1 MVNLESILAE
11 WKEDSQI
18 SKNQLDE
25 VSRITPA
32 LHSKYLE
39 YLSLTKLRLKRAEFD
54 QKNLLKEKWLYYT
67 GKADPDTYIDKP
79 FDHKVIRQDMDMY
92 LGSDDDLIKIQS
104 KMDYYQ
110 VMLNYLDSIL
120 KSITN
125 RTYQIKNAIEWQK
138 FIRGYSD

>member
-1 MVNLESILAE
+1 
-11 WKEDSQI
+11 
-18 SKNQLDE
+18 
-25 VSRITPA
+25 
-32 LHSKYLE
+32 
-39 YLSLTKLRLKRAEFD
+39 
-54 QKNLLKEKWLYYT
+54 
-67 GKADPDTYIDKP
+67 
-79 FDHKVIRQDMDMY
+79 MDMY
-92 LGSDDDLIKIQS
+92 LSSDDDLIKIQS

>member
-54 QKNLLKEKWLYYT
+54 QKNLLKENWYDTDKEIQDSELKLQYLQTTIETLTEIVNNLTWRPQTISNMIKWRQFET
-67 GKADPDTYIDKP
+67 GI
-79 FDHKVIRQDMDMY
+79 
-92 LGSDDDLIKIQS
+92 
-104 KMDYYQ
+104 
-110 VMLNYLDSIL
+110 
-120 KSITN
+120 
-125 RTYQIKNAIEWQK
+125 
-138 FIRGYSD
+138 

>member
-54 QKNLLKEKWLYYT
+54 QKNLLKEKWLYYE
-67 GKADPDTYIDKP
+67 GKMPQEDIEKRGWKADPYDGL
-79 FDHKVIRQDMDMY
+79 VITTKGCLLYTSPSPRD
-92 LGSDDDLIKIQS
+92 
-104 KMDYYQ
+104 
-110 VMLNYLDSIL
+110 
-120 KSITN
+120 
-125 RTYQIKNAIEWQK
+125 
-138 FIRGYSD
+138 

>member
-39 YLSLTKLRLKRAEFD
+39 YLSLTKLRL
-54 QKNLLKEKWLYYT
+54 
-67 GKADPDTYIDKP
+67 
-79 FDHKVIRQDMDMY
+79 
-92 LGSDDDLIKIQS
+92 SLIHI
-104 KMDYYQ
+104 
-110 VMLNYLDSIL
+110 
-120 KSITN
+120 
-125 RTYQIKNAIEWQK
+125 
-138 FIRGYSD
+138 

>member
-18 SKNQLDE
+18 SKNRLDE

-54 QKNLLKEKWLYYT
+54 QKNLL
-67 GKADPDTYIDKP
+67 
-79 FDHKVIRQDMDMY
+79 
-92 LGSDDDLIKIQS
+92 
-104 KMDYYQ
+104 
-110 VMLNYLDSIL
+110 
-120 KSITN
+120 
-125 RTYQIKNAIEWQK
+125 
-138 FIRGYSD
+138 

>member
-54 QKNLLKEKWLYYT
+54 QKNLLKEKWLYYEV
-67 GKADPDTYIDKP
+67 KC
-79 FDHKVIRQDMDMY
+79 HK
-92 LGSDDDLIKIQS
+92 KI
-104 KMDYYQ
+104 
-110 VMLNYLDSIL
+110 
-120 KSITN
+120 
-125 RTYQIKNAIEWQK
+125 
-138 FIRGYSD
+138 